1 MRITVK
7 LFATFREHRFIK
19 QECDVPEATQVGTIV
34 DELKIDRNEVGV
46 LMVNSRH
53 SSFDA
58 TLHPGDILA
67 IFPVIGGG

>member
-19 QECDVPEATQVGTIV
+19 QERDVPEEVQVGNIV
-34 DELKIDRNEVGV
+34 DELGIDRDEVGV

-58 TLHPGDILA
+58 QLRPGDILA